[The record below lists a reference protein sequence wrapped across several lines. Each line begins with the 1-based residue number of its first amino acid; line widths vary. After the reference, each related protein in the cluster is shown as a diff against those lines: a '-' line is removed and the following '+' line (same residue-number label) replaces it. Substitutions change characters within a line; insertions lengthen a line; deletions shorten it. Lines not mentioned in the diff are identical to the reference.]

1 MSESFYN
8 ILGVEEGATKD
19 EIKKAYR
26 TLSFKFHPD
35 KNPGNL
41 EATGKFQKIS
51 EAYETLGDEQKRE
64 EYNMSRKNPFMR
76 MNSNNGMDVPMDD
89 ILNMFFNG
97 IGNPFAQMPGMGG
110 MSNGM
115 KGMGGMS
122 NGMGG
127 MGGMPCFPPGFPPGL
142 KVHVFNGGPMGF
154 QQAIQKPSPIIKNI
168 IITLEQ
174 ILIGATVPLEIERWI
189 VENGMKVFENET
201 VYVTIP
207 QGIDD
212 GEMLILRE
220 KGNVINETVKG
231 DIKIFVKVK
240 NDTLFK
246 RSGLDL
252 ILEKNITLKEALC
265 GFSFEIKYVNGKS
278 YTLNNNKG
286 NIIPSEYRKI
296 YPNMGLK
303 REEHTG
309 NMIIHFHVDF
319 PEKLTDE
326 QIGKLTEVL

>member
-1 MSESFYN
+1 MTDNYYN
-8 ILGVEEGATKD
+8 ILGVEESATKE

-26 TLSFKFHPD
+26 GLSFKFHPD
-35 KNPGNL
+35 KNPGNT

-64 EYNMSRKNPFMR
+64 EYDMSRKNPFMR
-76 MNSNNGMDVPMDD
+76 MNGMNGNNGMDVPMDD
-89 ILNMFFNG
+89 IFNMFFG
-97 IGNPFAQMPGMGG
+97 GGGNPFGG
-110 MSNGM
+110 M
-115 KGMGGMS
+115 
-122 NGMGG
+122 
-127 MGGMPCFPPGFPPGL
+127 PGFPPGMQGMSGFPPGVKL
-142 KVHVFNGGPMGF
+142 HVFNGGPMGF
-154 QQAIQKPSPIIKNI
+154 HQAIQKPSPIIKNI
-168 IITLEQ
+168 TINLEQ
-174 ILIGATVPLEIERWI
+174 ILNGATVPLEIERWI

-207 QGIDD
+207 QGIDE
-212 GEMLILRE
+212 GEMIILRD
-220 KGNVINETVKG
+220 KGNVINENAKG
-231 DIKIFVKVK
+231 DIKIFVKIT

-252 ILEKNITLKEALC
+252 IFDKNITLKEALC

-286 NIIPSEYRKI
+286 NIIPPEYKKI

-303 REEHTG
+303 RGEHSG

-319 PEKLTDE
+319 PEKLTEE
-326 QIGKLTEVL
+326 QIVKLSEVF